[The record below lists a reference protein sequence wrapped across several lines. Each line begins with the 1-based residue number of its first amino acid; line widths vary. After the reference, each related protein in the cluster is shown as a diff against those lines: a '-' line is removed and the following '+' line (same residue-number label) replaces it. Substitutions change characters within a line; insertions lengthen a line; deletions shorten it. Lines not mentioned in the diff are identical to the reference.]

1 MKKHLL
7 VAASALVV
15 GLSFGS
21 YAWAGG
27 DGGDGGNDHGKQSA
41 NSTAIALGFQFGE
54 VEDNDADHTV
64 GNAAA
69 ANIGGTGLFN
79 VNVNAGANSELQ
91 GQNTLGAIL
100 NCSCSTNGNSTSLA
114 LSTQV
119 GSVEDNSAS
128 GASARTD
135 KEGGSE
141 SWSEYHGY
149 SKSWHDNDTSTPVA
163 ANAAL
168 SGVTGTGMFNINV
181 NAGANSLLQGQN
193 TVAAIIG
200 ASSTGH

>member
-21 YAWAGG
+21 YAYA
-27 DGGDGGNDHGKQSA
+27 GGDGGNDHGNGQQ
-41 NSTAIALGFQFGE
+41 STAIAAGFQFGE
-54 VEDNDADHTV
+54 VESNDADHTV
-64 GNAAA
+64 GSAAA
-69 ANIGGTGLFN
+69 ASIGGTGLFN

-100 NCSCSTNGNSTSLA
+100 DCSCSSGGQSTSLA

-128 GASARTD
+128 GASARTEN
-135 KEGGSE
+135 EGGSK
-141 SWSEYHGY
+141 SWSYDDGFK
-149 SKSWHDNDTSTPVA
+149 KSWHDNSTSTPVA
-163 ANAAL
+163 ASAAL
-168 SGVTGTGMFNINV
+168 AGVTGTGMFNINV

-200 ASSTGH
+200 SSSGSGH